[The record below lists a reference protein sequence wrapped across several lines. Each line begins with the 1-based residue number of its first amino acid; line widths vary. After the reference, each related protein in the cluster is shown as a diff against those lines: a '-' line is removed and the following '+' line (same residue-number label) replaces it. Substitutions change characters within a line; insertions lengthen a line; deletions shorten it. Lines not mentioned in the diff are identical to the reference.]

1 MLSAI
6 GRCRAATVVAAMAAT
21 IAIAAC
27 GGSSHKS
34 SSSTSTSTSSSAT
47 SSVTQSTTTA
57 ATTTAAPTAAAA
69 TLWSLPN
76 ATPDGTRDVASQI
89 NSSNVSKLKVAWK
102 IPITGVKGLYGV
114 FASSPVFGPNGV
126 VYLQDLGDNVYAVNV
141 KTGKLAWKYKVPA
154 NDTNGEGPNGVTL
167 VDNKIYGNT
176 NTSAFA
182 LQASTGEQL
191 WKTTGLANPSGK
203 AFDGQGLNIA
213 PQVVDGKVF
222 LSDSGETHGGIAYA
236 LDASTGK
243 ILWKFQ
249 ETKETGQRSVGG
261 NDGTGGAWG
270 TPVVENGLV
279 YMGIAN
285 PYRSYNQATKTP
297 NDVLYND
304 STVALDENTG
314 KLKWYYQGVPND
326 FYDWDMQIGPMYSA
340 SGPSGQ
346 PTVIDAGKMGYVY
359 AMNAKTGKLD
369 WKTAVGKHNGHD
381 NDGVLGLH
389 HKLHLKLPYT
399 FCPGALG
406 GVETQMAMADGTI
419 YVAANNLCD
428 IENNAKLSPVQQKL
442 GNPADGKGNF
452 EALSLST
459 GKVMWNTP
467 LPSSPYGAA
476 TVSNDLVWTT
486 TFNGKLIAMNRST
499 GKIVWQQQLS
509 AGTNSPLAIDGDTL
523 VTAASYASGKGQTP
537 EIVAYSLSAPST
549 PSTASTTTSSSAAK
563 GASTAVSLKAG
574 MTVFNSTCASCH
586 TLAAAGSTGTVGPNL
601 DQLKPSDSL
610 VVKQV
615 TNGGGGMPAF
625 GSSLSKAQIQA
636 VALYVSSVAGKPVKG
651 KVKKSGGGGG
661 P

>member
-1 MLSAI
+1 MS
-6 GRCRAATVVAAMAAT
+6 GCGQSRAATLAAAVVASV
-21 IAIAAC
+21 AIAAC

-34 SSSTSTSTSSSAT
+34 SSSTSSSTSSSAT
-47 SSVTQSTTTA
+47 SAATQSTTTT
-57 ATTTAAPTAAAA
+57 ATTTAATTAAAA

-102 IPITGVKGLYGV
+102 IPITGIKGLYGV

-126 VYLQDLGDNVYAVNV
+126 VYLQDLGDNVYAVNL
-141 KTGKLAWKYKVPA
+141 KTGKVEWKYKVPA
-154 NDTNGEGPNGVTL
+154 GDTNGEGPNGVTL

-191 WKTTGLANPSGK
+191 WKTAGLANPSGK

-222 LSDSGETHGGIAYA
+222 LSDSGEVHGGVAYA
-236 LDASTGK
+236 LNASTGK

-249 ETKETGQRSVGG
+249 ETKDAGQRSVGG

-285 PYRSYNQATKTP
+285 PYRSYDQATKTP

-304 STVALDENTG
+304 STVALNENTG
-314 KLKWYYQGVPND
+314 KLKWYMQGVPND

-340 SGPSGQ
+340 TGPGGQ

-419 YVAANNLCD
+419 YVPANNLCD

-442 GNPADGKGNF
+442 GNPADGTGNF
-452 EALSLST
+452 EALNLNT

-486 TFNGKLIAMNRST
+486 TFNGKLIAMNRTT

-523 VTAASYASGKGQTP
+523 VTAASYASGKGQTA
-537 EIVAYSLSAPST
+537 EIVAYSLSAPASPT
-549 PSTASTTTSSSAAK
+549 TATTTTSSAAA
-563 GASTAVSLKAG
+563 GASTGVSLKAG
-574 MTVFNSTCASCH
+574 MTVFNSTCATCH

-610 VVKQV
+610 VVHQV

-625 GSSLSKAQIQA
+625 GSSLSKSQIQA

-651 KVKKSGGGGG
+651 KVKKSGGGG